1 MSGMTRHACRLQKQ
15 YGGKIMVIETNRVN
29 GALVVYAIINGYLE
43 QQMYIG
49 YSKRDAIKAF
59 KQHYNLK

>member
-1 MSGMTRHACRLQKQ
+1 MTRHACQLQKQ

-29 GALVVYAIINGYLE
+29 GALVVYAIVNGYLE

-49 YSKRDAIKAF
+49 YSKREAVKAF
-59 KQHYNLK
+59 KQRYNLK

>member
-1 MSGMTRHACRLQKQ
+1 MSHACQLLQKQ

-43 QQMYIG
+43 KQMYIG
-49 YSKRDAIKAF
+49 YSKREAVKAF
-59 KQHYNLK
+59 KQRYNLK

>member
-1 MSGMTRHACRLQKQ
+1 
-15 YGGKIMVIETNRVN
+15 MVIETNQVN

-43 QQMYIG
+43 KQTYVG

-59 KQHYNLK
+59 EKHYNLK